1 MDTHPQMSRAISKKG
16 ALNSCSSLFAY
27 SLFHHMLRTVSS
39 KMHRSW
45 QNAQGQNDIK
55 VGPRQETTRLDTV
68 DQSVSPAVQPINKL
82 TSLAEDS
89 RA

>member
-16 ALNSCSSLFAY
+16 ARNSCSSLFAY

-45 QNAQGQNDIK
+45 QSAQGQNDIK

>member
-1 MDTHPQMSRAISKKG
+1 
-16 ALNSCSSLFAY
+16 
-27 SLFHHMLRTVSS
+27 
-39 KMHRSW
+39 MHRSW
-45 QNAQGQNDIK
+45 QSAQGQNDIK